1 MLRNLSKYYLF
12 ICCKQSSSTHF
23 RHFLATAFVTDVL
36 AGSNPMHR
44 DQTKTVPLRGPFPI
58 RWWAMRDVA
67 CGWRR
72 PLPLR
77 ACGPRVLRWKTL
89 RVSSAPHPVGFES
102 LCDGP
107 KKKGS
112 HCWEPIKSVVG
123 DEGCPR
129 AADAARF
136 RFGPTALACCAGK
149 RFAFPQLRTLSG
161 SNPSAMGLKK
171 RKASIAGGLTIR
183 WWAMRDSNPQ
193 PCACKAPAL
202 TVAPIA
208 RAERV

>member
-1 MLRNLSKYYLF
+1 MHDFDPTVSPYNGHMLRNLSKYYLF
-12 ICCKQSSSTHF
+12 ICCKQSNSTQF
-23 RHFLATAFVTDVL
+23 CHFLATAFVTDVL
-36 AGSNPMHR
+36 TGSNPS
-44 DQTKTVPLRGPFPI
+44 
-58 RWWAMRDVA
+58 AM
-67 CGWRR
+67 
-72 PLPLR
+72 
-77 ACGPRVLRWKTL
+77 
-89 RVSSAPHPVGFES
+89 
-102 LCDGP
+102 GP

-129 AADAARF
+129 AAGAARAPLRRSAPRVLRWKTLCVSSAPHPDGF
-136 RFGPTALACCAGK
+136 ESLCTGPKNERPPSLG
-149 RFAFPQLRTLSG
+149 AF
-161 SNPSAMGLKK
+161 
-171 RKASIAGGLTIR
+171 SIK